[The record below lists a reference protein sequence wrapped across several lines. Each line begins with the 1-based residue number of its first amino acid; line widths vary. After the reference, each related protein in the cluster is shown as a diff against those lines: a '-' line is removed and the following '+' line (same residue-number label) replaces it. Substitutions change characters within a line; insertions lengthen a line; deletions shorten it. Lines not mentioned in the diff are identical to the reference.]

1 MALVFAAVVGF
12 FPAFVLAAI
21 DHLMAGQGLSRVT
34 RAQVCAV
41 LGYPAAALVYWM
53 GLSSS
58 FADEVFIAGL
68 FGMIPAA
75 VCSWLAGR

>member
-1 MALVFAAVVGF
+1 MCAEDITAA
-12 FPAFVLAAI
+12 PAV
-21 DHLMAGQGLSRVT
+21 
-34 RAQVCAV
+34 
-41 LGYPAAALVYWM
+41 LVYWM